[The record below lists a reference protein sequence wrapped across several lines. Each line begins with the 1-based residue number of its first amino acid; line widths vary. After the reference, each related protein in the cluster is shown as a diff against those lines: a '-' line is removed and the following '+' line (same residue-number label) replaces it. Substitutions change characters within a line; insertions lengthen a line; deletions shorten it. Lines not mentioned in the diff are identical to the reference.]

1 MIFENRTETL
11 PADLMRD
18 LQSKRLVDMVR
29 RIYENV
35 PLYRQKM
42 HEAGIAPG
50 DVKGIEDLSRLPFTT
65 KQDLRDNYPL
75 GLLAVPLDDVVRLH
89 ASSGTTGK
97 RTVVA
102 YTQNDLDIW
111 SKVMA
116 RTLAGAGG
124 TARDIVQVAYGYG
137 LFTGGLGA
145 HYGAECLG
153 AVTVPASVGNT
164 KLQLQL
170 MKDLGSTLICCTPS
184 YALYLAEMMA
194 EEGISPEE
202 LSLQK
207 GCFGAE
213 PWTEEMRKQIESRLC
228 IKAYDIY
235 GLSEIIGPGVAYECR
250 EQNGLH
256 VNEDHF
262 FPEIIDPDTGEVLP
276 DGTYG
281 ELVFTCITKEA
292 MPLLRYRTRDI
303 AMLMREPC
311 PCGRTT
317 VRMSKPSGRTDDMLI
332 IRGINVF
339 PSQVES
345 VLMEI
350 AGTAPHYQLV
360 VDRQGALDTLEV
372 LVETTPEIFRD
383 TVRQMEAL
391 TQKIQNALQSTLSIG
406 AKVTLVAPKSIVRSE
421 GKAVRVIDKRKI

>member
-11 PADLMRD
+11 PAEMMRE
-18 LQSKRLVDMVR
+18 LQGKRLVDMVR
-29 RIYENV
+29 RLHENV
-35 PLYRQKM
+35 PLYRAKLD
-42 HEAGIAPG
+42 EAGITPG
-50 DVKGIEDLSRLPFTT
+50 DVKGIDDLKRLPFTT

-75 GLLAVPLDDVVRLH
+75 GLLAVPVEDVVRLH

-102 YTQNDLDIW
+102 YSQHDINLW
-111 SKVMA
+111 AKVMA

-124 TARDIVQVAYGYG
+124 TRRDIVQVAYGYG

-145 HYGAECLG
+145 HYGAERLG

-170 MKDLGSTLICCTPS
+170 MKDLKSTLLCCTPS
-184 YALYLAEMMA
+184 YALYLSEVMA
-194 EEGISPEE
+194 EEGISPQE
-202 LSLQK
+202 LSLK
-207 GCFGAE
+207 SGCLGAE
-213 PWTEEMRKQIESRLC
+213 PWTEEMRRQIESRLK

-235 GLSEIIGPGVAYECR
+235 GLSEIIGPGVAFECG

-262 FPEIIDPDTGEVLP
+262 YPEIIDPDTGEVLP

-303 AMLMREPC
+303 AMLMRGEC

-350 AGTAPHYQLV
+350 AGIAPHYQLI

-383 TVRQMEAL
+383 TVRQMEDL
-391 TQKIQNALQSTLSIG
+391 RNKIQNALQSTLSV
-406 AKVTLVAPKSIVRSE
+406 AATVTLVAPKSITRSE